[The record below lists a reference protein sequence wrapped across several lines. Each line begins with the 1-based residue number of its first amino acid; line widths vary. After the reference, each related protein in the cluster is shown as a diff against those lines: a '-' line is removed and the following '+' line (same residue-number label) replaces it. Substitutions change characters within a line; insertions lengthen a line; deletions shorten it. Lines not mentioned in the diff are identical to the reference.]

1 MLLVQINKFHSW
13 FDKNKLPLNEMMPAD
28 RFWVPEILVGK
39 KIIAEAH
46 YGPFQKQLLKEVKIN
61 YVDKF

>member
-1 MLLVQINKFHSW
+1 
-13 FDKNKLPLNEMMPAD
+13 MMPAD